1 MKTKI
6 LEKMVMHVTRKI
18 RREPSSKE
26 MKEMEEI
33 ADILARD
40 MHRIARLEANEYIN
54 KIRQKETIWQRSQ
67 EKIQEDS
74 SKKQRKKAS

>member
-6 LEKMVMHVTRKI
+6 LKKIVTHVTRKI
-18 RREPSSKE
+18 GREPSSKE

-40 MHRIARLEANEYIN
+40 MHRIARIEANEYID
-54 KIRQKETIWQRSQ
+54 KIRQKDV
-67 EKIQEDS
+67 K
-74 SKKQRKKAS
+74 